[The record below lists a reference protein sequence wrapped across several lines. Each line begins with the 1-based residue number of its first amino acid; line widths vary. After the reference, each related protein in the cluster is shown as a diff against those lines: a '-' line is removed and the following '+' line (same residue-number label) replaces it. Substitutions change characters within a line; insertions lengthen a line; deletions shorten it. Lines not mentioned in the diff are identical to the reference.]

1 MSTCNIKFDG
11 EYPEVDYDLEGQGDD
26 EDLVI
31 NCVTIGDEVKD
42 FANFTEDE
50 REEITMKVLKYLEE
64 KEDWVEYE
72 ASKECT
78 RRMEARMEANWR
90 K

>member
-1 MSTCNIKFDG
+1 MSTCNIKFNDTDA
-11 EYPEVDYDLEGQGDD
+11 EVDYDFEGYDDD

-31 NCVTIGDEVKD
+31 NYVTIGDEVKD
-42 FANFTEDE
+42 FAEFTEDE
-50 REEITMKVLKYLEE
+50 REEITMKVLKYMWEL
-64 KEDWVEYE
+64 EDWVEYE

-78 RRMEARMEANWR
+78 RRMEARMEANWY